1 MSSSVKLEV
10 TALVAINSGNEVC
23 IKIKIENG
31 ENKEERDFTV
41 LIDQYSLLRI
51 KKGEIDRFQFDEIER
66 ASNICSA
73 YKKGL
78 YLLGYGA
85 CSEKKL
91 IYKLR
96 TKGFDND
103 TCTEAVAMLSQC
115 GYINEGNDALREAE
129 RCVAKLWGKKRII
142 AHLYSKGFGD
152 EAVKQ
157 AHILFEDVDFTE
169 NCRKLIL
176 RDHKNKLDAAR
187 TDEKERQK
195 LFASLVRMGYSFS
208 EIKEASA
215 GITAD

>member
-1 MSSSVKLEV
+1 M
-10 TALVAINSGNEVC
+10 AINSGNEVC

-78 YLLGYGA
+78 FLLGYVA

-91 IYKLR
+91 KFKLK
-96 TKGFDND
+96 THGFEND
-103 TCTEAVAMLSQC
+103 ICDEAVAMLSIG
-115 GYINEGNDALREAE
+115 GYINEHSDAEREAE

-142 AHLYSKGFGD
+142 SHLYSKGFGD
-152 EAVKQ
+152 GAVKQ
-157 AHILFEDVDFTE
+157 ACVMLNNVDFAE
-169 NCRKLIL
+169 NCQKLIL
-176 RDHKNKLDAAR
+176 RDHKKQFVDAQKN
-187 TDEKERQK
+187 EKDRQK
-195 LFASLVRMGYSFS
+195 LFSKLARMGYSFS